1 MRLWALDA
9 SAPDGQTLRGLEPR
23 EGQALPD
30 VILLFGGAAA
40 AAATEAGADRQR
52 RDESFLDAA
61 AGWLLGGHGSPAPPR
76 PAPASWLA
84 LARVVSAEAP
94 ASFAPLPVTDRNIEI
109 VDTLLVMA
117 VPLRE
122 TLDDE
127 ALLNATVWI
136 AGGAVE
142 PLLEDR
148 GGRVVLLPGDYT
160 KGAGRL
166 EIDLAKGRLKACI
179 MTPEGREEARLE
191 LALSART
198 KMSVRG

>member
-30 VILLFGGAAA
+30 VILLFGGAAL

-52 RDESFLDAA
+52 RDEGFLDAA
-61 AGWLLGGHGSPAPPR
+61 AGWLLGGNGSPAPLR
-76 PAPASWLA
+76 PEPAAWLD
-84 LARVVSAEAP
+84 LARVVSAGAP
-94 ASFAPLPVTDRNIEI
+94 TAFAPLPVTDRNIEI

-117 VPLRE
+117 IPSLE
-122 TLDDE
+122 PLDDE

-136 AGGAVE
+136 AGGAAE

-148 GGRVVLLPGDYT
+148 GGRVVLLPGDFT
-160 KGAGRL
+160 QGAGRL
-166 EIDLAKGRLKACI
+166 EVELVKGRLQACI
-179 MTPEGREEARLE
+179 VTSEGREEARLE